1 MVRDRFPGRGLEN
14 VNLLFDSD
22 MVNLLLK
29 TSGGRDRPNFVILV
43 VWSALIVGSW
53 VVVARGRSVV

>member
-1 MVRDRFPGRGLEN
+1 MEN

-29 TSGGRDRPNFVILV
+29 TSGGRDRRPNFVILV
-43 VWSALIVGSW
+43 VWSAFIVGGW
-53 VVVARGRSVV
+53 VAVARGRSVV